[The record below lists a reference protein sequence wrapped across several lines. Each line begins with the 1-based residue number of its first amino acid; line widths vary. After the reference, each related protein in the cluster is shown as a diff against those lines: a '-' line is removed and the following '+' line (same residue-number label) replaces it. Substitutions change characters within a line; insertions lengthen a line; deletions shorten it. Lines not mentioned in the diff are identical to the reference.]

1 MVPIRPIETLI
12 RDFREEMRPYPG
24 RAARSAR
31 MAIVVVLVTVASMM
45 LQTPETAVSCY
56 LVFFAAKEDAASTVL
71 QSLKLIFGAL
81 VGIGLGLVFLMVSAD
96 EPVMRLAFMVF
107 FSFVGMF
114 FAHASKLGP
123 IASTIGF
130 VLALAVTLFDIVP
143 IPELLTRG
151 LVWMWAIVAMPMAIL
166 LVVDAIAG
174 TRAEA
179 QVRERLAERL
189 EAIADLLAKPSIAT
203 RRRVEDLLEPGDA
216 AARERIRAGRILATI
231 RAGEE
236 ARLTR
241 LLDHSHLLGTIAES
255 TKTGAPPRPAL
266 AARLADAARAVTG
279 GGGFVAPKAVSGTVD
294 PMLIDRTLTELVE
307 RIEDDLAAASVA
319 PPQPRPKEPFLAPDA
334 FTDPIH
340 VRFALKT
347 TLAATICYGFYTAT
361 DWFGIHTALVTC
373 YFVALSSL
381 GETMHKLML
390 RIVGALIGAAL
401 GVATIVLVMPH
412 MDDIGQLALLVG
424 AVSFFAAWISNG
436 SPRISYMGW
445 QIALAFFLCVL
456 HGHGPGFDLV
466 VARDR
471 VLGILIGNLVM
482 SAVFTVVWP
491 VGVEEAARR
500 ALARATSAL
509 SALAAAPAG
518 APVGH
523 LVESV
528 ERLIGEVRRVLAM
541 RLFEPQSVA
550 MDARG
555 LVALGRG
562 LDRLEQLADPILT
575 LHAAPR
581 VAEAG
586 DLSPDGFA
594 SAERSRLDRAAGFL
608 RRLGSDM
615 DAGDGPSPAE
625 TAETPGEPALAE
637 RLDRDLPASAL
648 AEVSQR
654 LRLMAAIEEREQS
667 LATAFRSIEDA
678 RAST

>member
-1 MVPIRPIETLI
+1 MVPIRPIETLLA
-12 RDFREEMRPYPG
+12 DFREEMRPFPG

-31 MAIVVVLVTVASMM
+31 MAIVVVLVVVASMM
-45 LQTPETAVSCY
+45 LRTPETAVSCY

-81 VGIGLGLVFLMVSAD
+81 FGIGLGLVFLMVSAD
-96 EPVMRLAFMVF
+96 EPVMRLAFMVV
-107 FSFVGMF
+107 FSFAGMF

-143 IPELLTRG
+143 VPELLTRG

-166 LVVDAIAG
+166 LVVDAVAG
-174 TRAEA
+174 TRAGA
-179 QVRERLAERL
+179 QVRDRLAERL
-189 EAIADLLAKPSIAT
+189 GAIAALLAAPSVAA

-216 AARERIRAGRILATI
+216 AARERIGAGRLLATI
-231 RAGEE
+231 RRDEE

-241 LLDHSHLLGTIAES
+241 LLDHGHLLGTIAES
-255 TKTGAPPRPAL
+255 TMTGAPPRPAL
-266 AARLADAARAVTG
+266 AARVAGAARAVVG
-279 GGGFVAPKAVSGTVD
+279 GGALVPPAAANGSVEPR
-294 PMLIDRTLTELVE
+294 LIDRTLTRLVE
-307 RIEDDLAAASVA
+307 RIETDLTVERVA
-319 PPQPRPKEPFLAPDA
+319 PPEPRPKEPFLAADA

-347 TLAATICYGFYTAT
+347 TLAATICYGFYSAT

-381 GETMHKLML
+381 GETVHKLML
-390 RIVGALIGAAL
+390 RIVGALIGAGL
-401 GVATIVLVMPH
+401 GVAAIILVMPH
-412 MDDIGQLALLVG
+412 MDDIGHLALLVG

-500 ALARATSAL
+500 ALARATAAL
-509 SALAAAPAG
+509 STLAAAPAG
-518 APVGH
+518 EPVGH
-523 LVESV
+523 LVETV
-528 ERLIGEVRRVLAM
+528 ERLIGEVRRLLAM
-541 RLFEPQSVA
+541 RLFEPRSVA

-555 LVALGRG
+555 LVVLGRG

-581 VAEAG
+581 EAEAG
-586 DLSPDGFA
+586 DLLPEGFA
-594 SAERSRLDRAAGFL
+594 AAERARLDRAAGFL
-608 RRLGSDM
+608 RRLASDRNA
-615 DAGDGPSPAE
+615 DDGWTSVEPVAAE
-625 TAETPGEPALAE
+625 PEPVGLAE
-637 RLDRDLPASAL
+637 RDLPPSAL

-667 LATAFRSIEDA
+667 LATAFRSIEEA
-678 RAST
+678 RASS